1 MRGTSTDKS
10 PRIFFI
16 PNATAT
22 LWQFLLP
29 QVSLQGHLASKQP
42 LYLFITSTSSWETKV
57 SGIEEKTLEMT
68 SYSTIT
74 VLRALVHQ
82 KPGKY

>member
-29 QVSLQGHLASKQP
+29 QVSG
-42 LYLFITSTSSWETKV
+42 TSCLKIAFV
-57 SGIEEKTLEMT
+57 SV
-68 SYSTIT
+68 Y
-74 VLRALVHQ
+74 HF
-82 KPGKY
+82 YF